1 MAKSP
6 YIIEKSMD
14 TRYIRR
20 ITTML
25 SINVLDFV
33 KNAAF

>member
-1 MAKSP
+1 MVKSP

-20 ITTML
+20 IIIML